1 MRYFSI
7 AFYIIL
13 IIALIATILF
23 AIPDKPQDDDQPGEN
38 DSGDSGDIGVNV
50 TTGKVKVDI
59 TDVEGNSILGTVLK
73 FESESEDNSIIF
85 APGCTF
91 YTEGFKVKNT
101 GNLKVIYCMYVSRP
115 EGVDMEKFDEAFEF
129 YVTTSTEDIE
139 NAEQLKSFDGILEA
153 GQASETYYLV
163 VKMKDSA
170 GNEFQEKTFTG
181 IGITVN
187 ATQVKE

>member
-23 AIPDKPQDDDQPGEN
+23 AIPDKPQDDQPGEN
-38 DSGDSGDIGVNV
+38 DSGDIGVNV

-101 GNLKVIYCMYVSRP
+101 GNLKVTYCMYVSRP

>member
-23 AIPDKPQDDDQPGEN
+23 AIPDKPQDDQPGEN

-101 GNLKVIYCMYVSRP
+101 GNLKVTYCMYVSRP

-139 NAEQLKSFDGILEA
+139 NAEQLKSFSGTLEA